1 MKAFFAFHLF
11 LLGLSLF
18 LLPPVVSASYGF
30 DTPLEYRAAATGAA
44 WAFTLF
50 GVLLRPSACCL
61 AAFLVL
67 TARGAHT
74 PDHESMAAAVW
85 FIAGLLCLPAA
96 WIARD
101 VQDL

>member
-1 MKAFFAFHLF
+1 MKAFFSFT
-11 LLGLSLF
+11 LSLTGLCF
-18 LLPPVVSASYGF
+18 FVLPAVSAAYGIEN
-30 DTPLEYRAAATGAA
+30 PLEANVLITFLA
-44 WAFTLF
+44 WAFTLL
-50 GVLLRPSACCL
+50 GAILRPSAACL

-85 FIAGLLCLPAA
+85 FLGGLLCLPAA

>member
-1 MKAFFAFHLF
+1 MKSFFAFTLS
-11 LLGLSLF
+11 LTGLSLF
-18 LLPPVVSASYGF
+18 LLPAVAAAYGIQN
-30 DTPLEYRAAATGAA
+30 PLEANLLITFVA
-44 WAFTLF
+44 WAFTLL
-50 GVLLRPSACCL
+50 GAILRPSAACV

-85 FIAGLLCLPAA
+85 FLGGLLCLPAA